1 MHSMPTPVEADDPH
15 DAPVIAPDIIAAARA
30 DKVFADTMSDAKSDA
45 SDQKPGTESRGARA
59 RAIDTTFRAA
69 AVGSVQTPRE
79 KPRAP
84 KWATS
89 AIMAFLFALCSG
101 IAATAWQHY
110 GDAAKQMVSNWTP
123 QFALASSPSPEP
135 AAPAAQPDAS
145 AVQASATD
153 RAPPQAMASAQ
164 PQESAASDTAA
175 LTPESSPLIQSMARD
190 LAAMGQQIEQLKAS
204 IADLKAS
211 QQAMARDVVR
221 TPEAKTPEARISE
234 VRPSGVRTALQNTRP
249 KVSLPPPPLRLA
261 TAPVRRPIPAY
272 PPVQAAAVQPLPLAI
287 SRPAAPPQPAPPRPA
302 AVDDPED
309 GPVVRPPMPLR

>member
-1 MHSMPTPVEADDPH
+1 MHSMPNPVEADDPH
-15 DAPVIAPDIIAAARA
+15 DAPVIAPDVIAAARA
-30 DKVFADTMSDAKSDA
+30 DKLFADTTGDAKSHA

-59 RAIDTTFRAA
+59 IDTTFRPA
-69 AVGSVQTPRE
+69 AVGSVQARRE
-79 KPRAP
+79 KPRAA

-89 AIMAFLFALCSG
+89 AIMTFLFALCSG
-101 IAATAWQHY
+101 IAVAAWQHY

-123 QFALASSPSPEP
+123 QFALASSPPPEQ

-145 AVQASATD
+145 AVQASAAD
-153 RAPPQAMASAQ
+153 RAPPQAMAPAQ

-175 LTPESSPLIQSMARD
+175 LSPESSPLIQSMARD

-211 QQAMARDVVR
+211 QQAMARDAVR
-221 TPEAKTPEARISE
+221 TPEAKTPEAKISE
-234 VRPSGVRTALQNTRP
+234 VRPPGFRTALQNTRP
-249 KVSLPPPPLRLA
+249 KVSMPPPPLRLA
-261 TAPVRRPIPAY
+261 TAPVRRPMPAY

-287 SRPAAPPQPAPPRPA
+287 SRPAAPPQPAPPPPA